1 MEDGLNSPWAQTSIQ
16 DITYNPCIPKGWI
29 DLAKAVLTNTQ
40 YIKWCAYYKEE
51 SCTQAEANREAHPLI
66 PITYGMLAGL
76 DDGFSTGIQQAAV
89 ASPYRDQVRNA
100 GLAAWYKLD
109 EGPIESLIAGVR
121 QKPNESLAEFTDR
134 AQ

>member
-1 MEDGLNSPWAQTSIQ
+1 MVMEDGLNSPWAQTSIQ
-16 DITYNPCIPKGWI
+16 DITYNPCIPKDWI

-40 YIKWCAYYKEE
+40 YIKCCAYYKEE

-89 ASPYRDQVRNA
+89 ASPYKDQVRNA
-100 GLAAWYKLD
+100 GLA
-109 EGPIESLIAGVR
+109 V
-121 QKPNESLAEFTDR
+121 
-134 AQ
+134 